1 MIVKGNCED
10 ERRGL
15 NAKIFIHFNYIA
27 NAPMS
32 SSYVVDAN
40 ELITYLWRKVKWKE
54 RNFSPFNQKTL
65 WAAGECFMLLLTSSF
80 TKQTPSAEHEYKRF
94 FPTKYRV
101 DDFITKI
108 SFFQTFTELKIFFVS
123 EERSR
128 KWSAT
133 HLYCNHCLSSSI
145 NATILSDSFFGF
157 LFKSLSLFTM
167 LNICFFST
175 IYEWVEKK
183 ETKFEENFAVWTQR

>member
-27 NAPMS
+27 NAPIN

-65 WAAGECFMLLLTSSF
+65 WAAGEWFMLLLTSSIHK
-80 TKQTPSAEHEYKRF
+80 TNAISWTWIF
-94 FPTKYRV
+94 FFSEIPCWWLYYE
-101 DDFITKI
+101 DFILSNFHWAQNLLRIGRKI
-108 SFFQTFTELKIFFVS
+108 SKVIRNTPL
-123 EERSR
+123 
-128 KWSAT
+128 
-133 HLYCNHCLSSSI
+133 L
-145 NATILSDSFFGF
+145 
-157 LFKSLSLFTM
+157 
-167 LNICFFST
+167 
-175 IYEWVEKK
+175 
-183 ETKFEENFAVWTQR
+183 

>member
-1 MIVKGNCED
+1 MPMNWLFIYEEKSNERKEISRLLIRKLCE
-10 ERRGL
+10 L
-15 NAKIFIHFNYIA
+15 LA
-27 NAPMS
+27 NAS
-32 SSYVVDAN
+32 CC
-40 ELITYLWRKVKWKE
+40 
-54 RNFSPFNQKTL
+54 FSLRQ
-65 WAAGECFMLLLTSSF
+65 F

-175 IYEWVEKK
+175 IYESRRRRRNSKRILLSER
-183 ETKFEENFAVWTQR
+183 NDNY